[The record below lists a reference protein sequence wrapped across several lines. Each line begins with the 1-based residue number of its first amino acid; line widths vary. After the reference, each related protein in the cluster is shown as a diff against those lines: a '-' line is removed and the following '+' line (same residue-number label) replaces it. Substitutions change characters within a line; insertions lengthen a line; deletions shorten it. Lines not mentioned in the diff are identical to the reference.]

1 MGLIFSREPA
11 TCAAALMRPPRR
23 RYFRSSTMK
32 NWRIRPQFS
41 SACRMISS
49 AVQPF
54 SSILAASS
62 TTRPSPNEAPQ
73 VFSTRIMRSG
83 YSPRSS
89 SAMSSA
95 LQQVPLMPPE
105 MAMYSTSSPSLR
117 ASLHGVPD
125 QSRAHQRGLDLG
137 TLPHGLVVV
146 MAHQLRGL
154 AVQQILSGA
163 WR

>member
-1 MGLIFSREPA
+1 
-11 TCAAALMRPPRR
+11 
-23 RYFRSSTMK
+23 MK

-89 SAMSSA
+89 SAISSA

-117 ASLHGVPD
+117 ALSMV
-125 QSRAHQRGLDLG
+125 SRIRAGLTSEVL
-137 TLPHGLVVV
+137 TSAPFR
-146 MAHQLRGL
+146 MA
-154 AVQQILSGA
+154 S
-163 WR
+163 